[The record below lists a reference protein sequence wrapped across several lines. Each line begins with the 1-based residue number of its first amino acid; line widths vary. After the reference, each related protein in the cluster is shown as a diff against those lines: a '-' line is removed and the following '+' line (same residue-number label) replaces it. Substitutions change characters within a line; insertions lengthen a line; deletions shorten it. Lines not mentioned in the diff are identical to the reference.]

1 MILTTYDN
9 FVDSI
14 RQNVL
19 YFAQEKVKMLQ
30 CLSISLGQFFDRCD
44 YHRRKTGCVSSQR
57 VGRRSVK
64 HKKLYNKT
72 EDNDGDVNN
81 PICDSGTDNV
91 NMLPFYCV
99 CKSARG

>member
-14 RQNVL
+14 WQNVL
-19 YFAQEKVKMLQ
+19 YFAQEKLKY
-30 CLSISLGQFFDRCD
+30 C
-44 YHRRKTGCVSSQR
+44 
-57 VGRRSVK
+57 SVK
-64 HKKLYNKT
+64 HKKLYTKT

-91 NMLPFYCV
+91 NMLPF
-99 CKSARG
+99 